1 MVEMCYNE
9 SYIGRKFGEGKREM
23 SDYYTEQLVEK
34 KSSAADWMIKIGM
47 ILLTVLS
54 VVVVFFFPF
63 GIILPVLAII
73 LDVFLF
79 RRMNVEYEYLYVN
92 GELDIDII
100 LNKAKR
106 KRKFSAEIN
115 DVELLA
121 PIGAPELEKY
131 QNVKAK
137 DFSSGN
143 KQARRY
149 VLVVAKR
156 GEVKKIIFEPNDTII
171 EGYFMLAP
179 RKVVRS

>member
-1 MVEMCYNE
+1 
-9 SYIGRKFGEGKREM
+9 M
-23 SDYYTEQLVEK
+23 SDYYTEQLVK
-34 KSSAADWMIKIGM
+34 KKADAKDRIIKIGL
-47 ILLTVLS
+47 ILLTLLS
-54 VVVVFFFPF
+54 IVIVFFFPL
-63 GIILPVLAII
+63 GIILPVLVII

-106 KRKFSAEIN
+106 KRKFSAAIN

-121 PIGAPELEKY
+121 PAGASELGQY
-131 QNVKAK
+131 QNVKVK

-149 VLVVAKR
+149 VLVVTNK
-156 GEVKKIIFEPNDTII
+156 GEMTKVIFEPNDTII
-171 EGYFMLAP
+171 EGYSMMAP
-179 RKVVRS
+179 RKVIRR